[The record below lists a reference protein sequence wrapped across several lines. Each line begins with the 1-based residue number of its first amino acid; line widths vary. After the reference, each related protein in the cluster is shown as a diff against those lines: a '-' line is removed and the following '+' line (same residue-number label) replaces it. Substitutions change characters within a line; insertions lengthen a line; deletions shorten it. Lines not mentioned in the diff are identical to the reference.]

1 MLWIV
6 IVVLVLFWLF
16 GFWYHLFGDMIHIVL
31 LVAVVLMLVSL
42 LRGRTGPT

>member
-6 IVVLVLFWLF
+6 IVILVAFWLW
-16 GFWYHLFGDMIHIVL
+16 GFVNHLFGDAIHIVL
-31 LVAVVLMLVSL
+31 LVAIVLMLVSL